1 MLIHSTGIFG
11 VPKESCT
18 EQYYK
23 AVVAFSKQYTGTSL
37 HEIHFVDV
45 DLTMV
50 RLITTTFERL
60 SGSKLTRKT
69 IDLPTSRESRVL
81 KKERED
87 RSRSP
92 NKNSSDDDGIVFD
105 ITDKTSISLK
115 VGNIAATDGSAIV
128 CPQDTRCLSFGGI
141 AKAISDRLG
150 NMEQDMPSVNP
161 KEDVPPGKVIPM
173 KQGKLT
179 VPWEYILH
187 AVCPTKEKKD
197 TMEQFELDLKETIR
211 NVFKEAEC
219 LGLKSLVCPLLGAGN
234 FLLFLYN
241 NYYLIFS
248 RSLIPKSLK

>member
-92 NKNSSDDDGIVFD
+92 NINSSDDDGIVFD

-234 FLLFLYN
+234 FFF
-241 NYYLIFS
+241 IITF
-248 RSLIPKSLK
+248 I